1 MTTFIYQ
8 ISLIIIVLIIIGCI
22 FTKNWKLILQ
32 SIITYIVGIIF
43 GFGLIISGMTKQSK
57 I

>member
-1 MTTFIYQ
+1 MATFIYQ

-22 FTKNWKLILQ
+22 FTKKWKLILQ

-43 GFGLIISGMTKQSK
+43 GFGLMISGMTKQSK